1 MNQDSAG
8 TPVHRTL
15 VAIVQLGF
23 DEMRGIDP
31 LIKDLDDTSACNLLR
46 TTTAGWITNLA
57 SLITGAPATRHQIHT
72 ALVPDD
78 SEEGAD
84 YEEGNS
90 SGLQFRTSRMTGAP
104 FVWNRL
110 ASRGIHS
117 LAVNFPFRPAN
128 DDELVGEIPINFIAY
143 QAHQKQVPH
152 QDALIAFVR
161 GTVAKN
167 PGIQCVF
174 ATASFTSGK
183 EDKGPDET
191 NGNADLED
199 DLGSEVEEPDSV
211 DEESTTDGPA
221 AGESAAARKVI
232 DFLSRL
238 RVGAGADQM
247 IAFLLGPRAGRIV
260 LAGPRF
266 DEMKRTPSM
275 MNTLVPT
282 LLDLFGEEPTADV
295 AGSSL
300 ISRDPWQSRAAGAS
314 WSVDGGDCLEVDWSG
329 LIRKALDGEASDA
342 EMTVVRTHL
351 KASVDCSLIGGQGE
365 IALRDMRILN
375 DLVAKPYSILRL
387 AFILNAVG
395 RPEDSKAE
403 IQRLLDD
410 HPDTQESRIAPLIGC
425 WKLDPEVTKEI
436 LERHPHR
443 SLKSHIQVG
452 IWAKAAVRAG
462 LADEAIDAIWS
473 LIMVGRSLPYDRQLF
488 AKLSMQRRASGD
500 ARRATIA
507 LRGLG
512 NSSARNGG
520 RDSKPDLLM
529 LRAEALAESGSQ
541 PLAVQILE
549 SYLLNSPGHG
559 KVSTLLERI
568 RARG

>member
-15 VAIVQLGF
+15 VAIVHLGF

-31 LIKDLDDTSACNLLR
+31 LIKDLDHTSSCNLFR
-46 TTTAGWITNLA
+46 TTTAGRITNLA
-57 SLITGAPATRHQIHT
+57 TLITGAPATRHQIHT

-78 SEEGAD
+78 SGGGGD
-84 YEEGNS
+84 SEEGNS

-110 ASRGIHS
+110 ASRGIRS

-143 QAHQKQVPH
+143 QAQQKQVSH

-174 ATASFTSGK
+174 ATASCTSGK
-183 EDKGPDET
+183 DDNGPDQA
-191 NGNADLED
+191 NGNADLEE
-199 DLGSEVEEPDSV
+199 DLVSEVEEHDSI
-211 DEESTTDGPA
+211 DEESTIDEPA
-221 AGESAAARKVI
+221 AEESTAARKVI
-232 DFLSRL
+232 DLLARL
-238 RVGAGADQM
+238 RAGAGSDHM
-247 IAFLLGPRAGRIV
+247 IAVLLGPRAGRIV
-260 LAGPRF
+260 LAGPRYE
-266 DEMKRTPSM
+266 DLKQTPSM
-275 MNTLVPT
+275 MNTVVPT

-295 AGSSL
+295 SGRSL
-300 ISRDPWQSRAAGAS
+300 ISRDRGQSRAGGGS
-314 WSVDGGDCLEVDWSG
+314 WSVDGGDCLEVDWSEM
-329 LIRKALDGEASDA
+329 IQKALDGEASDA
-342 EMTVVRTHL
+342 EMTVARTHL
-351 KASVDCSLIGGQGE
+351 KASVDCSLIGGKGE

-375 DLVAKPYSILRL
+375 DLVARPFSILRL

-395 RPEDSKAE
+395 RPEESKAE

-410 HPDTQESRIAPLIGC
+410 HPDTQESRIATLIGC
-425 WKLDPEVTKEI
+425 WKIDPEVTKGI
-436 LERHPHR
+436 LESHPHR

-452 IWAKAAVRAG
+452 IWARAAVRVG
-462 LADEAIDAIWS
+462 LADEAIDAFWS
-473 LIMVGRSLPYDRQLF
+473 LIMVGRSLPFDRQLF

-512 NSSARNGG
+512 NSSARDGG

-541 PLAVQILE
+541 PLAVEVLE
-549 SYLLNSPGHG
+549 SYLLNRPGDG